1 MSAPLT
7 LLSRALPLAC
17 MAMLMAGCAN
27 LNRPADDA
35 MVKDAMAGTDVPAA
49 WTTSAQAAAF
59 EPAWA
64 GFPQTGT
71 LQALIEEALANN
83 VDLRVA
89 ASRMQQAAHQARL
102 AGASLLPTVGIGARA
117 ATDPTPGSAF
127 SANGYAVLMNWEL
140 DLWGRA
146 RAEKLSGEAGYRSS
160 EADYAYAR
168 QSIGALT
175 AKSWL
180 AALEA
185 SGQLALARELEG
197 ATSDQLK
204 LIQYRRS
211 IGRVGEFE
219 VAQWSEQVAAAA
231 DVVAQR
237 ELARVQALRAL
248 ELMLGRYPA
257 GVAQADEAIPDS
269 PAPLAP
275 GLPLALLDRR
285 PDLVAARERLV
296 AAFFGAEEAK
306 AARLPTIAIF
316 AGAGRF
322 TKDYSGLATSM
333 QSWVFPVGAS
343 LAWPLFDAG
352 RRQITLELRTEQQ
365 REALALYARAILGAM
380 AEVENGLTGEQQLA
394 MREQSLQR
402 QYSESR
408 RALAL
413 AQVQRQIGQFDDF
426 DVLQRKR
433 DALRVQSDLMHV
445 RAERLVQRVNLHLAL
460 GGRFEPD
467 APTTPATPASTRI
480 SPDADQAASHATAAA
495 ASPRQTDPLAG
506 GPPTPG
512 HSQSAQPPH
521 AKYSAPD

>member
-1 MSAPLT
+1 M
-7 LLSRALPLAC
+7 
-17 MAMLMAGCAN
+17 
-27 LNRPADDA
+27 
-35 MVKDAMAGTDVPAA
+35 
-49 WTTSAQAAAF
+49 
-59 EPAWA
+59 
-64 GFPQTGT
+64 
-71 LQALIEEALANN
+71 
-83 VDLRVA
+83 
-89 ASRMQQAAHQARL
+89 
-102 AGASLLPTVGIGARA
+102 
-117 ATDPTPGSAF
+117 
-127 SANGYAVLMNWEL
+127 
-140 DLWGRA
+140 
-146 RAEKLSGEAGYRSS
+146 
-160 EADYAYAR
+160 
-168 QSIGALT
+168 
-175 AKSWL
+175 
-180 AALEA
+180 
-185 SGQLALARELEG
+185 
-197 ATSDQLK
+197 
-204 LIQYRRS
+204 
-211 IGRVGEFE
+211 
-219 VAQWSEQVAAAA
+219 
-231 DVVAQR
+231 
-237 ELARVQALRAL
+237 
-248 ELMLGRYPA
+248 
-257 GVAQADEAIPDS
+257 
-269 PAPLAP
+269 
-275 GLPLALLDRR
+275 PLALLDRR

-433 DALRVQSDLMHV
+433 DAARAKRPDARARRKAGAAREPASGAGRTLRVGCADDPRDASVNAKQPRRRSG
-445 RAERLVQRVNLHLAL
+445 RVARY
-460 GGRFEPD
+460 GCGCEP
-467 APTTPATPASTRI
+467 APNRSACR
-480 SPDADQAASHATAAA
+480 
-495 ASPRQTDPLAG
+495 